1 MKIKSLLPLFTAS
14 GTLNIVLMVIIFI
27 LVYKN
32 MKLGQREYYR
42 PFIMIFVTL
51 AYVIRIAEFVYLMVS

>member
-1 MKIKSLLPLFTAS
+1 MKMITLLPLFTAS

-32 MKLGQREYYR
+32 VRLGQREYYR
-42 PFIMIFVTL
+42 PFIMIFVAL
-51 AYVIRIAEFVYLMVS
+51 AYLIRIVEFIYLVWA